1 MVLTDLPFDKSKLL
15 HSRYNLIR
23 RPESAP
29 NPFISKEEERND
41 AEETKEYAAFLK
53 AQERKVGPS
62 GFLDS
67 NRYSYT
73 YSLKKDKH
81 KTTPRSKSRYG
92 TTPENVVLFSSYMQ
106 DNEKDYQ
113 KKMRVIEDHMWQHKQ
128 EERELKRIEGDIIKN
143 QRLVRHTLRDY
154 ENAVNKKKFSEEKKL
169 NHSLERFTLMSREHL
184 HKKEEESKKRTLCN
198 RTDNLAQKGTS
209 RRQYLRLNFKYSKI
223 YMNFENDKQ
232 EFLDSHNETLAYNS
246 QARKLELQLS
256 DLERLYIA
264 KRTAIELKRSEVLR
278 LSQDFEA
285 KLRHKEQE
293 QHRLKQELAD
303 LAITLNLE
311 TQKARVHKFEF
322 KKEKEKEKTDHIQED
337 LSAQNTLEKNLMN
350 SNNDIKASMMSK
362 NQLDMDLAVTKS
374 HLEIK
379 KRDEQRH
386 LTDTQIQLNNNSNA
400 QRKLNNSAVF
410 AGLDLKAKNIEHKVD
425 VHNKRRLF
433 KLRNYVQEKTEK
445 ESAENVVLEQ
455 KFKERQLEAQR
466 YKHEDALKF
475 FSKMVNKGEEKE
487 QSLFSTVRTAEYNR
501 KQQEHSVHRL
511 QNSLAEHKRINA
523 NKIKEEMVERQR
535 NEETAQHK
543 LLKEKSEL
551 DKVHALREES
561 YWKLLDHRVRLKED
575 KLLLQDYE
583 KEHQRLL
590 KIGQKSDVLTISA
603 SPAEASKH

>member
-92 TTPENVVLFSSYMQ
+92 TTPENVVIFSSYMQ

-184 HKKEEESKKRTLCN
+184 HKKEE
-198 RTDNLAQKGTS
+198 
-209 RRQYLRLNFKYSKI
+209 
-223 YMNFENDKQ
+223 NDKQ

-264 KRTAIELKRSEVLR
+264 KRAAIELKRSEVLR

-285 KLRHKEQE
+285 KLRYKEQE

-311 TQKARVHKFEF
+311 AQKARVHKFEF

-400 QRKLNNSAVF
+400 QIKLNNSAVC

-425 VHNKRRLF
+425 AHNKRRLF

-511 QNSLAEHKRINA
+511 QNSLAELKRINA
-523 NKIKEEMVERQR
+523 NKIKEELVERKR
-535 NEETAQHK
+535 NEESSQYR

-590 KIGQKSDVLTISA
+590 KIGLKSDVLIISA
-603 SPAEASKH
+603 SPTEASKH

>member
-184 HKKEEESKKRTLCN
+184 HKKE
-198 RTDNLAQKGTS
+198 
-209 RRQYLRLNFKYSKI
+209 
-223 YMNFENDKQ
+223 ENDKQ

>member
-198 RTDNLAQKGTS
+198 ITDNLAQKGTS
-209 RRQYLRLNFKYSKI
+209 RRQYLR
-223 YMNFENDKQ
+223 
-232 EFLDSHNETLAYNS
+232 
-246 QARKLELQLS
+246 LS

-455 KFKERQLEAQR
+455 KFKERQLEAQK

-511 QNSLAEHKRINA
+511 QNSLAELKRINA

-551 DKVHALREES
+551 DKVYALREES

>member
-184 HKKEEESKKRTLCN
+184 HKKE
-198 RTDNLAQKGTS
+198 
-209 RRQYLRLNFKYSKI
+209 
-223 YMNFENDKQ
+223 ENDKQ

-511 QNSLAEHKRINA
+511 QNSLAELKRINA